1 MGVSK
6 VKILIYHPVRLPV
19 SHYGGTERVV
29 MWLARNLARQGNEV
43 TLFAA
48 PGSSLPEPLRCLTD
62 PEALS
67 SRINE
72 FDVVHSFTKLPPEWD
87 ERTRGRILF
96 TIQGNG
102 QKGERFHR
110 NTVFVSRNHAERHGA
125 KAFVYNGL
133 DPDELLYD
141 AGRRPDR
148 YLFLSKTSLKTK
160 NLRGA
165 ARICAQ
171 NGRNLWIAGGERPF
185 GLRMETLL
193 RRMIGQ
199 DWRWVGSVDQRQKAD
214 FLIQGK
220 AMIFP
225 LLWNEPFGLVVTES
239 LVSGTPVLAHPHG
252 SLPELLEFAPQC
264 LLRTD
269 EDWARALSMDFP
281 LPSPEVCRDWAL
293 SRFDHN
299 RMTWSY
305 LKLYERV
312 IAGEALNDA
321 EPETRILAEEI
332 A

>member
-6 VKILIYHPVRLPV
+6 VKILIYHPVQLPV

-29 MWLARNLARQGNEV
+29 MWLARNLARLGHEV

-62 PEALS
+62 SEALKS
-67 SRINE
+67 KLNE
-72 FDVVHSFTKLPPEWD
+72 FDIVHSFTKLPPEWD
-87 ERTRGRILF
+87 ERTRGRLLF

-102 QKGERFHR
+102 QRGERFHP

-199 DWRWVGSVDQRQKAD
+199 DWKWVGSVDQRQKAD

-252 SLPELLEFAPQC
+252 SLPELMEFAPEC

-269 EDWARALSMDFP
+269 EDWARALSGDFQ
-281 LPSPEVCRDWAL
+281 LPSPELCRDWAL

-299 RMTWSY
+299 RMTTDY
-305 LKLYERV
+305 LKLYEQV
-312 IAGEALNDA
+312 ISGKKLNEA
-321 EPETRILAEEI
+321 EPATRTLAEEI
-332 A
+332 G

>member
-6 VKILIYHPVRLPV
+6 LKILIYHPVKLPV

-29 MWLARNLARQGNEV
+29 MWLANSLARQGNEV

-48 PGSSLPEPLRCLTD
+48 PGSSLAEPLRCITD
-62 PEALS
+62 SGVLS

-72 FDVVHSFTKLPPEWD
+72 FDIVHSFTKLPGEWD

-102 QKGERFHR
+102 QRGERFHQ

-125 KAFVYNGL
+125 RAFVYNGL
-133 DPDELLYD
+133 DPSELRFD
-141 AGRRPDR
+141 AGPRPDR

-165 ARICAQ
+165 ARICARH
-171 NGRNLWIAGGERPF
+171 GRNLWIAGGERPY
-185 GLRMETLL
+185 GLRFETLL
-193 RRMIGQ
+193 RRIAGR
-199 DWRWVGSVDQRQKAD
+199 DWRWVGSVDQAQKAD
-214 FLIQGK
+214 FLLQGK

-239 LVSGTPVLAHPHG
+239 LVSGTPVLASPHG

-264 LLRTD
+264 LLRSD
-269 EDWARALSMDFP
+269 EDWARALSGDLR
-281 LPSPEVCRDWAL
+281 LPSAGTCRDWVLAH
-293 SRFDHN
+293 FDQN
-299 RMTWSY
+299 KMTWEY

-312 IAGEALNDA
+312 IAGEKLNPRP
-321 EPETRILAEEI
+321 PETRVPAEEI
-332 A
+332 G